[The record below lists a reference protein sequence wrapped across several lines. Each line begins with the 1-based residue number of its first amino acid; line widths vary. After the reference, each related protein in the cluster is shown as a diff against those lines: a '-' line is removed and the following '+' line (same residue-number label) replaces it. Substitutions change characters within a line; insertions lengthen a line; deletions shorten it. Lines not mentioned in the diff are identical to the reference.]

1 MRISCRRWNRGDL
14 KYGWTVYGVLGG
26 CQETNKVDL
35 LKTDFC
41 FCQKKNKNKNKKT
54 TKKVTLTFNSICFT
68 VVYTLANVNNLESVA
83 QLV

>member
-1 MRISCRRWNRGDL
+1 MRISCKRWDRGDL

-41 FCQKKNKNKNKKT
+41 FCQKKTKT
-54 TKKVTLTFNSICFT
+54 KTKTKKKSL
-68 VVYTLANVNNLESVA
+68 
-83 QLV
+83 